1 MKKKKRN
8 GKSSVKMLKRHFLKL
23 KKSNTKIKIIKL
35 IELPSIIIENTINYL
50 DKQVNLYYFSH

>member
-1 MKKKKRN
+1 MKKKLKN

-50 DKQVNLYYFSH
+50 DKQVNL

>member
-1 MKKKKRN
+1 
-8 GKSSVKMLKRHFLKL
+8 MLKRHFLKL

-50 DKQVNLYYFSH
+50 DKQVNL